1 MLLPLKLSSHPDSAK
16 VLDYLFASVKARDQN
31 SLLQEFYSPEFV
43 VFANDDTTKD
53 KSLGELLALKPE
65 KKSQILENL
74 RKVSPNTQSRTATL
88 LLACFLF
95 FFFSPCFSFFI
106 ALIFVLL
113 GRLASV

>member
-1 MLLPLKLSSHPDSAK
+1 MCGVSSQLSSHPDSAK

-88 LLACFLF
+88 LLAFSFLSSSLF
-95 FFFSPCFSFFI
+95 LFSFF
-106 ALIFVLL
+106 LS
-113 GRLASV
+113 R

>member
-1 MLLPLKLSSHPDSAK
+1 M
-16 VLDYLFASVKARDQN
+16 LDYLFASVKARDQN

-74 RKVSPNTQSRTATL
+74 RKVSPNTQSAH
-88 LLACFLF
+88 AQAALF
-95 FFFSPCFSFFI
+95 FHLLPSLFLSLFI
-106 ALIFVLL
+106 ALIYVLL